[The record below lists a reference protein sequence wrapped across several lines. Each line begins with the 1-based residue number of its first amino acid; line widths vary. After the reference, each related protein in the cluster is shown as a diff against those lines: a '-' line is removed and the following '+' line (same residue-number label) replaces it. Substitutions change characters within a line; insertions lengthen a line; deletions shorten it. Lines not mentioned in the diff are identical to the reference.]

1 MVTKIFVNLPVKDLN
16 KSVEFFTWLGFTF
29 DPRFTDKNATCMI
42 LGENMYVMLL
52 VEEFFKT
59 FIPNS
64 IADTSKS
71 TESIVALFV
80 ESRAKVDQMVDSA
93 IKAGGKE
100 SRKPQDQANMFVRS
114 FQDLDGH
121 LWEIFYMDVGSL

>member
-1 MVTKIFVNLPVKDLN
+1 MVTKIFVNLPIKDLN

-29 DPRFTDKNATCMI
+29 DPHFTDKNATCMI

-64 IADTSKS
+64 IADFSKS
-71 TESIVALFV
+71 TESIVSLFV

-100 SRKPQDQANMFVRS
+100 LRKPQDQANMYVRS

-121 LWEIFYMDVGSL
+121 LWEIFYMDG